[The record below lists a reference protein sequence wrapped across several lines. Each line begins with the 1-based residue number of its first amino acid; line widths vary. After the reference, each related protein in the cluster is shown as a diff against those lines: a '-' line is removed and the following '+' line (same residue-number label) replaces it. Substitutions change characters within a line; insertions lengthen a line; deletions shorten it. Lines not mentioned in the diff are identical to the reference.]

1 VEGRI
6 RWPPS
11 TPFSEKRALPAQPS
25 LEHLRKESK
34 QRLAKLRVEAQGVQ
48 LGEAQLLVAREYGFP
63 SWSILKAEVERRA
76 HLPRPAPTTPSLNQ
90 RPVAR
95 RAAVAEWDGNRLES
109 VCFQFVALGMI
120 LTQILGA
127 TMIFESHNRVLAS
140 REAPGSAAGAPIL
153 QAPLPFLNHSRFQR
167 GGL

>member
-1 VEGRI
+1 MTAQNPENRV
-6 RWPPS
+6 
-11 TPFSEKRALPAQPS
+11 LPAQPS
-25 LEHLRKESK
+25 LEHLRKEAK
-34 QRLAKLRVEAQGVQ
+34 QRLAKLRNLAQSAQ

-63 SWSILKAEVERRA
+63 SWSVLKAEVERRA
-76 HLPRPAPTTPSLNQ
+76 RLPRPAPTPPSLDQ
-90 RPVAR
+90 RPAR
-95 RAAVAEWDGNRLES
+95 RAALAEWDGNRLES

-140 REAPGSAAGAPIL
+140 RAAPASAAAAQML
-153 QAPLPFLNHSRFQR
+153 QAPAPFLNHSRFQR